1 MHHDKYKKV
10 LADWNA
16 KVVKALIK
24 SATVPNMR
32 VSVTGNYYGASSSTL
47 HVTLDEVDLSAFG
60 NQPQPVNNSKFE
72 EEWKKVCE
80 LRNEIPRYYDNY
92 GRGVPIDSIVYH
104 YQKSL
109 DMLDVLPAGTATITV
124 KDFNF
129 LTKF

>member
-1 MHHDKYKKV
+1 MAQQIDVVATRNQITKKLKAILDAQEKHRVAADKYDADVKVHHDKYKKV

-72 EEWKKVCE
+72 EEWKKSV
-80 LRNEIPRYYDNY
+80 N
-92 GRGVPIDSIVYH
+92 
-104 YQKSL
+104 
-109 DMLDVLPAGTATITV
+109 
-124 KDFNF
+124 
-129 LTKF
+129 